1 MPEADM
7 EAGMLMR
14 RRVAGQSVGR
24 MLVCLVGM
32 GFMMAGVAARAGES
46 AGVQRSTGS
55 TPAAPAAANPS
66 FGIEHDPS
74 DPTYARMQEK
84 QIASAATDRHKR
96 MVADADKLLELATE
110 LKQDVDGTTKDE
122 MSVPTI
128 KKAAEIEKLAH
139 DVKERMK
146 GQ

>member
-32 GFMMAGVAARAGES
+32 GFMMAGVAAGAGM
-46 AGVQRSTGS
+46 QRSTGS
-55 TPAAPAAANPS
+55 TPVAPAAANPS

-110 LKQDVDGTTKDE
+110 LKQDVDSTTKDE